1 MSISGIR
8 EGVPWAH
15 SWEVRYPWGQDRP
28 GFESRLCHFL
38 RSDSDPCSPPWR
50 HGEKAQGQGRGGS
63 HSNPRH
69 VLGWLRMA
77 RLPWWALG
85 SGRHWTGRTHPD
97 LGRERLQGQNPAQQL
112 ARTRDKW
119 LLSKPVQL
127 SPSLEQQWQVFW
139 KMIIRVILP
148 FNDIYGARTLGQVG
162 GGAKHFHLS
171 HLSLIIVPKA
181 DTIIPIVPGK
191 KQRQKEGSG
200 TYQMPCPPV
209 SALLASSHLQDRFYS
224 PNGPESPELRVLGRK
239 AGPGAGEAASPSH
252 SAYLPGSW

>member
-1 MSISGIR
+1 MMEHTAGVRSTAGLWRPMGKGRATSTRPIRLFPTMSPALRTEPGILGVPLMCWSGESLSSGCLSLASER
-8 EGVPWAH
+8 GVPWAH

-162 GGAKHFHLS
+162 GG
-171 HLSLIIVPKA
+171 
-181 DTIIPIVPGK
+181 G
-191 KQRQKEGSG
+191 
-200 TYQMPCPPV
+200 
-209 SALLASSHLQDRFYS
+209 
-224 PNGPESPELRVLGRK
+224 
-239 AGPGAGEAASPSH
+239 
-252 SAYLPGSW
+252 